1 MKDTS
6 HSLDHL
12 PPEAPL
18 WSRPAAAQ
26 SAPPT
31 ARRVP
36 LHPKG
41 IATVEAILA
50 ATAQLAEEIGHEA
63 VTTNLIARAAG
74 VNIATLY
81 QYFSSK
87 QAIILALFEQQTS
100 ERSRAAKAL
109 LDQLQDGAH
118 WREPIIAMVEA
129 MYHLRAT
136 QRGCTAIRLAIRSSP
151 DLAEREHAAAL
162 RVTGRLA
169 ERLIEVAGLEPAR
182 ANLVARCAVEI
193 GNAFQDIWSFEA
205 GASDSAVIE
214 ETKRAVIAYLA
225 PYFERHPEQA

>member
-151 DLAEREHAAAL
+151 DLAAREHAAAL